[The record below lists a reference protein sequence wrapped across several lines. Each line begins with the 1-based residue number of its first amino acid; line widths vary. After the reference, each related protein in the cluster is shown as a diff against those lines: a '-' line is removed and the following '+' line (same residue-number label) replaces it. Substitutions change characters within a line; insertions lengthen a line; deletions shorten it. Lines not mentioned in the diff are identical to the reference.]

1 MKQEQVQIGMRA
13 RVKIGSRLAEVT
25 VLRQLDGRGRARF
38 ECRTSDTGKTIKAT
52 AARLRPMPS
61 PPVQAMVDRMVEAD
75 DDAIELG
82 GVEAPALSIVPDA
95 VAASAAACGW
105 DGAWLREHMEAWI
118 DRASSSPLTRCGLR
132 RAILSALADCPAR
145 PLHAGWPEMAEA
157 GERLLDAEARFVPVA
172 SGGPGYPGEP
182 PAGVSWESWLAA
194 NNVD

>member
-1 MKQEQVQIGMRA
+1 MRA

-25 VLRQLDGRGRARF
+25 VLRQLDGRGRARY
-38 ECRTSDTGKTIKAT
+38 ECRTADTNKLIRAT
-52 AARLRPMPS
+52 AARLRPMP
-61 PPVQAMVDRMVEAD
+61 PPAVRAMVDRMVEAAARRD

-82 GVEAPALSIVPDA
+82 GVEAPALAIVPDA

-105 DGAWLREHMEAWI
+105 DASWLREHMEAWL
-118 DRASSSPLTRCGLR
+118 DRAATSPLTRCGLR
-132 RAILSALADCPAR
+132 RAILSALADCPSR
-145 PLHAGWPEMAEA
+145 PMHAGWPELAEA

-194 NNVD
+194 SNVD